1 MLPLLLQLRV
11 VWASARARCYEADP
25 SASPQVGT
33 SPPAGW
39 GQSSAPCDAAIP
51 EWDWVW
57 DEVLSGVPSLRG
69 AANRSAAL
77 VRGDHVRFATLADH
91 ALYAVRKPR
100 TGNRPGALENK
111 PNVDI
116 VHGLPQVLDPAGI
129 AARSHA
135 RVMLCLSP
143 AHRLLPPPPVLPK
156 TGARGALDPDG
167 RRGEARAPRHRP
179 PRLRRP
185 RRPAP
190 SLRRVRRR
198 ESGLPPLAPG
208 KTTHERKIISASTG
222 SNLISAACC
231 RGCTNAQMNRE

>member
-143 AHRLLPPPPVLPK
+143 AHRLLPPPLFSPK
-156 TGARGALDPDG
+156 QVHVAPWTPTADVARLELLGTALHVCA
-167 RRGEARAPRHRP
+167 ARVGLLH
-179 PRLRRP
+179 L
-185 RRPAP
+185 
-190 SLRRVRRR
+190 SD
-198 ESGLPPLAPG
+198 ESGVASPAYHLWPLVKQHTSG
-208 KTTHERKIISASTG
+208 K
-222 SNLISAACC
+222 
-231 RGCTNAQMNRE
+231 